1 MRKLTATL
9 LIALYAATANA
20 QLEQLVESIEVRVT
34 NIDVVVLDRAGH
46 PVTGLTKDDFEIYED
61 GKLKPLSNF
70 YEVRESVE
78 TRGKSDATTAAT
90 AEVAAMR
97 DPRPRRVIFFIDNY
111 SMHPA
116 KRAEVIRSI
125 QKFFNRLLVPGDEAA
140 IVTWNRNLKMIR
152 SFTGD
157 LDLLEASL
165 AELGK
170 SSSGGMSMDNEVDRM
185 KSRCLNIL
193 DDARTMGIK
202 GPGIPRAHEECLS
215 MATAQAEDL
224 FNVERSLT
232 SAIDTMLATLAG
244 VEGKKVMVFAGAH
257 LPDHP
262 GLDIFQWVDD
272 TFQPYIKDMQPSTF
286 TMRGRRVLTS
296 SLDNVGRHAN
306 ANGITLYMIDAAD
319 NMKGFIPNAESS
331 TEAVD
336 VSSSFT
342 SYASTLTAFAAVA
355 GSTGGM
361 ALTRANGFDLALDTL
376 ARDLNSYY
384 SLGFKPEARQQEGER
399 SIEVKCK
406 RPGVTVRARRSYRS
420 KSPQDT
426 MSDRVVANLFHRS
439 STSSDLNVSLK
450 TGGMKRQGKAWLVP
464 ISVSLP
470 ASDITMIPDGKDVL
484 GGFDVYIAVGNE
496 DGAMSSI
503 TKKGQIIRVPTGA
516 ADALKKGPLV
526 FNADLVMQS
535 GEHVLSVGVIDR
547 ITSSSGFARAKI
559 AAK

>member
-46 PVTGLTKDDFEIYED
+46 PVTGLTKEDFEIYED

-78 TRGKSDATTAAT
+78 TRGKSDAAAPE
-90 AEVAAMR
+90 AAAMK

-111 SMHPA
+111 SMHPS

-165 AELGK
+165 GELAK

-193 DDARTMGIK
+193 DDARSMGIK

-215 MATAQAEDL
+215 MATLQAEDL
-224 FNVERSLT
+224 FTVERSLT
-232 SAIDTMLATLAG
+232 SAIDTMLATLGG

-262 GLDIFQWVDD
+262 GLDLFQWVDD
-272 TFQPYIKDMQPSTF
+272 TFQPYLKDMQPSTF

-296 SLDNVGRHAN
+296 SLDNVARHAN
-306 ANGITLYMIDAAD
+306 ANGITMYMIDAAD
-319 NMKGFIPNAESS
+319 NMKGFMPNAESS
-331 TEAVD
+331 VEAVD

-361 ALTRANGFDLALDTL
+361 ALTRANGFDFALDTL

-384 SLGFKPEARQQEGER
+384 SLGFKPDARQNEGER
-399 SIEVKCK
+399 SIVVKCK
-406 RPGVTVRARRSYRS
+406 RPGVTVRARHSYRS

-439 STSSDLNVSLK
+439 MQSDLTVSLT
-450 TGGMKRQGKAWLVP
+450 TGGLKRQGKEWLVP

-470 ASDITMIPDGKDVL
+470 ASDITMIPDGKEVL

-503 TKKGQIIRVPTGA
+503 TKKGQIVRVPTGA
-516 ADALKKGPLV
+516 AEALKKGPLV
-526 FNADLVMQS
+526 FNANLIVQK

>member
-70 YEVRESVE
+70 YEVRESAE
-78 TRGKSDATTAAT
+78 TRGKSDAAAPE
-90 AEVAAMR
+90 AAAMK

-111 SMHPA
+111 SMHPS

-125 QKFFNRLLVPGDEAA
+125 QKFFDRLLVPGDEAA

-165 AELGK
+165 AELAK
-170 SSSGGMSMDNEVDRM
+170 SSSGGLSMDHEVDRM

-193 DDARTMGIK
+193 DDARNMGIK

-215 MATAQAEDL
+215 MATLQAEDL
-224 FNVERSLT
+224 FTVERSLT
-232 SAIDTMLATLAG
+232 SAIDTMLATLGG

-262 GLDIFQWVDD
+262 GLDLFQWVDD
-272 TFQPYIKDMQPSTF
+272 TFQPYIKDMQPSSF

-296 SLDNVGRHAN
+296 SLDNVARHAN
-306 ANGITLYMIDAAD
+306 ANGITMYMIDAAD
-319 NMKGFIPNAESS
+319 NMKGFMPNAESS

-336 VSSSFT
+336 VSSSFA

-361 ALTRANGFDLALDTL
+361 ALTRANGFDFALNTL

-406 RPGVTVRARRSYRS
+406 RPGVSVRSRHSYRS
-420 KSPQDT
+420 KSAQDT

-439 STSSDLNVSLK
+439 MQSDLAVSVT
-450 TGGMKRQGKAWLVP
+450 TGGMKRQGKGWLVP

-470 ASDITMIPDGKDVL
+470 ASDITMIPDGKEVL

-516 ADALKKGPLV
+516 AEALKKGPLV
-526 FNADLVMQS
+526 FNADLVVQK
-535 GEHVLSVGVIDR
+535 GEHVLSIGVIDR
-547 ITSSSGFARAKI
+547 ITSSSGFARAKLS
-559 AAK
+559 AQ